1 VNPFDKSGQERP
13 SNVNPFDKSGQG
25 RPSNVTPFGPPKLD
39 AKPTAIIP
47 PDFDSILAKL
57 PELTALPNWLL
68 WKYMPPEKPG
78 KKWRKVPFQPNGRTA
93 STTKPKTWS
102 TFEACR
108 AAYEHG
114 GFDGVGFVFDGKIG
128 PDGCCYTGIDFDD
141 CVSSDGD
148 DVKIDPHQQQRIDLL
163 NTYTE
168 QSPGGRGV
176 HCICRSEPLTM
187 GKHDGVEI
195 YSHDRYFTV
204 TGRSGGKIRNATAA
218 LQAIAADARA
228 KTKQDKRANKLVLL
242 DGGKAAPTTDSDESS
257 GQKNYWFGL
266 LRPEHKDEVLDHGLS
281 CITKNSKLLE
291 LEDNGGNNTEYHNLV
306 TSIAR
311 SDAPHAEDIFV
322 KHASTATNADSPE
335 ELREHFERAKKPPT
349 SGQGITVGT
358 FIRVALKHGADF
370 EKWKRLVPDL
380 PILPPHLRPS
390 LKGGIYNQNE
400 VLELLNS
407 HFIIGRR
414 GQEAAGVHRIND
426 DGSLTYLKAEHFKL
440 EIENIFVAGSL
451 GGVSS
456 AYTFWKT
463 HRQRHQRTIVFKPG
477 GKERPNEYNL
487 WREWGV
493 EAREGLKKI
502 QSLLQHI
509 RSVIC
514 RNDMTKV
521 RYLMKWLAW
530 KVQNP
535 DKHPETVIVIKG
547 EEQGGGKTLL
557 SNVMRRIFGKH
568 ATIITDKEQLFG
580 RFNDF
585 LEPICFLQIEE
596 ALWSGDPQLA
606 DKMKHFITGDEIP
619 IERKFGPRFTIPNR
633 LASIITTNHQHA
645 VTLGVRDRRNV
656 VYEADRKFIGDEDY
670 FNRLWGDINGG
681 GIEEFLHLLLN
692 APIGD
697 WHPRQIIKTAESYE
711 EQRMSADP
719 ISQWAQTCIDD
730 DKISLNRGPITRTF
744 ELGKRITTEHLY
756 ESYVSGCRQRGVR
769 PTGRTE
775 FCRVCTQMFGPRQ
788 RLIPGEEKEQSSGLE
803 ISVYGS
809 SRPWG
814 YDVPMGEDWQEKLDE
829 RLGIPKPADTNESE
843 MA

>member
-1 VNPFDKSGQERP
+1 MNPFDKSGQERP

-47 PDFDSILAKL
+47 PDLDSIPAKL

-68 WKYMPPEKPG
+68 WKYMPPETPG

-93 STTKPKTWS
+93 STTKPRTWS

-148 DVKIDPHQQQRIDLL
+148 DVKIDPRQQQRIDLL

-168 QSPGGRGV
+168 QSPSGGGV

-204 TGRSGGKIRNATAA
+204 TGRSRGKIRNTTAA
-218 LQAIAADARA
+218 LQGIAADARA
-228 KTKQDKRANKLVLL
+228 KTKQQDKRANKLVLL

-266 LRPEHKDEVLDHGLS
+266 LRPEHKDEALDHGLS
-281 CITKNSKLLE
+281 CIASNSKLLE
-291 LEDNGGNNTEYHNLV
+291 LEEDGGSNTEYHNLV

-311 SDAPHAEDIFV
+311 SGAPRAEDIFI
-322 KHASTATNADSPE
+322 KHASTATKADSAE
-335 ELREHFERAKKPPT
+335 QLQEHFERAKNPPS
-349 SGQGITVGT
+349 SGRAITVGT
-358 FIRVALKHGADF
+358 FIRVALEHGADF

-380 PILPPHLRPS
+380 PILPPHLRPQ
-390 LKGGIYNQNE
+390 LKGGIYNPNE
-400 VLELLNS
+400 ALELFNS
-407 HFIIGRR
+407 HFLIGRR
-414 GQEAAGVHRIND
+414 DKEAAGVHRIND
-426 DGSLTYLKAEHFKL
+426 DGSLTYLEAKHFKL
-440 EIENIFVAGSL
+440 EVQHISVIGQRVLAD
-451 GGVSS
+451 
-456 AYTFWKT
+456 TFWKS
-463 HRQRHQRTIVFKPG
+463 HRQRHQRIIVFKPG
-477 GKERPNEYNL
+477 GILKPIEYNL
-487 WREWGV
+487 WRGFGV
-493 EAREGLKKI
+493 KPREGQKKM

-509 RSVIC
+509 ASVIC
-514 RNDMTKV
+514 RNNMPKLK
-521 RYLMKWLAW
+521 YLMKWSAW
-530 KVQNP
+530 KGQNP

-547 EEQGGGKTLL
+547 EDQGSGKTLL
-557 SNVMRRIFGKH
+557 SDVMRRIFGDH

-580 RFNDF
+580 RFTEY

-596 ALWSGDPQLA
+596 ALWAGDPRIA
-606 DKMKHFITGDEIP
+606 DKAKYFITGDLVP

-645 VTLGVRDRRNV
+645 VTLGVRDRRYV
-656 VYEADRKFIGDEDY
+656 VYEADPKFVGDEDY
-670 FNRLWGDINGG
+670 FKRLWGDINDG
-681 GIEEFLHLLLN
+681 GIEEFLYLLLN

-697 WHPRQIIKTAESYE
+697 WHPRRIIKTEEAIA
-711 EQRMSADP
+711 EQRMSADS
-719 ISQWAQTCIDD
+719 ISQWAQECIDD
-730 DKISLNRGPITRTF
+730 DMINLGRGPYGVASQRR
-744 ELGKRITTEHLY
+744 LGTTVATEHLY
-756 ESYVSGCRQRGVR
+756 ESYVSSCKHRGGRAV
-769 PTGRTE
+769 GRTE
-775 FCRVCTQMFGPRQ
+775 FGGACTRMFGPRQ
-788 RLIPGEEKEQSSGLE
+788 RLGAGDKDGRSDDLRWDDG
-803 ISVYGS
+803 

-814 YDVPMGEDWQEKLDE
+814 YDVPTGEAWQEKLDE
-829 RLGIPKPADTNESE
+829 RLGIPKQKLVGQDRKDRE
-843 MA
+843 